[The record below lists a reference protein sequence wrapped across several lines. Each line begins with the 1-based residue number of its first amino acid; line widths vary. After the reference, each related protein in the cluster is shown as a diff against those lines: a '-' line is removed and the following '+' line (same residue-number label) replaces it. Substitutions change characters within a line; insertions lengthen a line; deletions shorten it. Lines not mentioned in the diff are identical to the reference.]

1 MNPHFF
7 GSPEAIKE
15 EEEDRPQ
22 EIPIFHLGVHEI
34 YTRPKTSR
42 NFGIIAPLQKNEEK
56 TGEFRTEKT
65 NLFSQGS
72 KRRSMPSLFRF
83 PFCPSFSFFLI
94 SRRPPL

>member
-34 YTRPKTSR
+34 YIPAPRR
-42 NFGIIAPLQKNEEK
+42 AGISEL
-56 TGEFRTEKT
+56 
-65 NLFSQGS
+65 
-72 KRRSMPSLFRF
+72 
-83 PFCPSFSFFLI
+83 
-94 SRRPPL
+94 